1 MPPHLAATSALAE
14 HVINAHE
21 RLLQLRHATQQH
33 LLQLHGLERAWREV
47 QQRMDAVLEPWSAK
61 ALYRR
66 LGAAEREA
74 EDVSRGVEEAFL
86 DGGGGKGEGKV
97 TERELAE
104 FCRRYREGRGVVG
117 RRREWRERWDEGRV
131 GGWR

>member
-1 MPPHLAATSALAE
+1 
-14 HVINAHE
+14 
-21 RLLQLRHATQQH
+21 
-33 LLQLHGLERAWREV
+33 
-47 QQRMDAVLEPWSAK
+47 MDAVLEPWSAK

-74 EDVSRGVEEAFL
+74 EEISRGVEDAFL
-86 DGGGGKGEGKV
+86 DGGGGGGGDRDGNREGKA

-104 FCRRYREGRGVVG
+104 LCRRYREARGVVA
-117 RRREWRERWDEGRV
+117 RRMESRERWDEGRV

>member
-1 MPPHLAATSALAE
+1 
-14 HVINAHE
+14 
-21 RLLQLRHATQQH
+21 
-33 LLQLHGLERAWREV
+33 
-47 QQRMDAVLEPWSAK
+47 MDAVLEPWSAK

-74 EDVSRGVEEAFL
+74 EEVSRAVEEAFL
-86 DGGGGKGEGKV
+86 DGGAGGSSGGGSGGGLGDPDGKGEGKAS
-97 TERELAE
+97 ERELAE